1 MAKAEINKETTVI
14 KFTEEEIG
22 KVQSFKEQFSEVVA
36 RLGEVEIELTLI
48 NSQIEQIENYKT
60 QVEILKSMIDD
71 RDKLISLYEK
81 QLLIQDKH
89 IESINNDID
98 KLKLL

>member
-48 NSQIEQIENYKT
+48 NNKIEQIENYKT
-60 QVEILKSMIDD
+60 QLKNKYMELRDNEIKLAEELKEKYGEGEFD
-71 RDKLISLYEK
+71 ISTCIFTPK
-81 QLLIQDKH
+81 Q
-89 IESINNDID
+89 
-98 KLKLL
+98 

>member
-48 NSQIEQIENYKT
+48 NNQIEQIENYKT
-60 QVEILKSMIDD
+60 QLKNKYMELRDNEIKLAEELKEKYGEGEFD
-71 RDKLISLYEK
+71 ISTGIFTPK
-81 QLLIQDKH
+81 Q
-89 IESINNDID
+89 
-98 KLKLL
+98 

>member
-36 RLGEVEIELTLI
+36 RLGEVEIEMTLI

-60 QVEILKSMIDD
+60 QLKNKYMQLRDSEIKLAEELKEKYGEGEFD
-71 RDKLISLYEK
+71 ISTGIFTPK
-81 QLLIQDKH
+81 Q
-89 IESINNDID
+89 
-98 KLKLL
+98 